1 MAYHEMLPQEIL
13 DLQNEL
19 KNWPMISAEAAKCG
33 SFTEQLGTIAARL
46 QILLDGVYDPLD
58 LCRMLTKK
66 LYEMR
71 TTTIIPFDPEMKEVR
86 IKVGENEVVLED
98 IPTPQLLI
106 PSPKQEDSQNQEA
119 PPHPLSSS
127 CSDSEET

>member
-1 MAYHEMLPQEIL
+1 MYHIPLPQEIL

-19 KNWPMISAEAAKCG
+19 KNWPMISAEAQQCG

-71 TTTIIPFDPEMKEVR
+71 TTNVYLPDSAFTEIR
-86 IKVGENEVVLED
+86 IKEGPNEVVIDE
-98 IPTPQLLI
+98 IPTGQQLLL
-106 PSPKQEDSQNQEA
+106 PTQGPKED
-119 PPHPLSSS
+119 
-127 CSDSEET
+127 